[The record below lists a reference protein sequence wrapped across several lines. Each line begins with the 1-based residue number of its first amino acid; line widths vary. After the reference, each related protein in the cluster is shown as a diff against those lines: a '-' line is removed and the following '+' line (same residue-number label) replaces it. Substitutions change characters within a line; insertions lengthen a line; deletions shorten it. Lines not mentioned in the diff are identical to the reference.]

1 MKSHNEKHFA
11 RFVHILAL
19 LLLILSFI
27 PSIGVIAADTLDVR
41 IHSVNSTPVEGQ
53 ALYDVNVFLS
63 VLNGA
68 GDPLK
73 DLTQENFK
81 IIEDSQPVELQGLS
95 RVNNE
100 NVNYIL
106 VIDTSGSMSGSAMR
120 DARTAASDF
129 VSRMGETNK
138 VSVITFNN
146 DINTVVDFSTN
157 HEKTKEEI
165 LKIEAKS
172 DSGTI
177 LYDAAYKAIE
187 LVSLQPES
195 RAAVILLTD
204 GKDVNSI
211 GKPYSFHTA
220 EDVINIAK
228 SAGVPVYGI
237 GVGQAVDQNVMKRI
251 STMSGGYALYTS
263 NSSKIDDLFSRIQEL
278 LNSEYQLT
286 YQSKKGAGSHFLSLE
301 VSVNSDKGIVAY
313 EFSLPVL
320 PTTITFTSIGDND
333 SISGLTKISAKIL
346 TQGAPIARVGFSV
359 DGTSIGEDYSEP
371 YEVDWNTGINESRE
385 AKIEAVAIGNDGT
398 ELART
403 SVTVNI
409 VPPTPEPG
417 EESTLVNGTLVAGE
431 KTENEGAK
439 SSLSTN
445 SIIGIVA
452 GVVIIGGLIAFLI
465 LRRKKKGIV
474 EDEDFA
480 IRSNEPMEDK
490 TIDEISFIP
499 QTYGTLQ
506 VEQSDDSMMVGQIL
520 TISKLPAEIGRDAAH
535 SDILF
540 SSQDKAVSRRHA
552 VLESQDKDII
562 VKDNG
567 STYGTFVDDNP
578 VSPEGTIIRSGSRIR
593 LGARTVL
600 LFQSERANV
609 NDPDKT
615 MDEIKIEYDPDR
627 TRDPGMDIK

>member
-1 MKSHNEKHFA
+1 MKSCNDKYFA
-11 RFVHILAL
+11 RFVPLLAL
-19 LLLILSFI
+19 LLLIFSFI
-27 PSIGVIAADTLDVR
+27 PSKSVIADDTLDVR
-41 IHSVNSTPVEGQ
+41 IHSVKSVPVEGE

-73 DLTQENFK
+73 DLTLENFK
-81 IIEDSQPVELQGLS
+81 IIEDSQPVELQGIS

-106 VIDTSGSMSGSAMR
+106 VIDNSGSMTGNAMR

-129 VSRMGETNK
+129 ITRMGKTNK
-138 VSVITFNN
+138 VSVVTFND

-177 LYDAAYKAIE
+177 LYDATYKAIE
-187 LVSLQPES
+187 MVSLQPES

-220 EDVINIAK
+220 EDVINLAK

-237 GVGQAVDQNVMKRI
+237 GVGEAVDQNVMKRI

-286 YQSKKGAGSHFLSLE
+286 YQSKKGAGSHFLTLE
-301 VSVNSDKGIVAY
+301 VAVNADKGIVAY

-320 PTTITFTSIGDND
+320 PTTITFTSIGNND

-359 DGTSIGEDYSEP
+359 DGTSIGEDFSEP
-371 YEVDWNTGINESRE
+371 YEVDWKTGINESRE
-385 AKIEAVAIGNDGT
+385 AKIEAVAIGKDGA
-398 ELART
+398 ELARA

-417 EESTLVNGTLVAGE
+417 EESTLVNSNLVAGE
-431 KTENEGAK
+431 NTEDEGAK

-452 GVVIIGGLIAFLI
+452 GIVIIGGLIAFLI
-465 LRRKKKGIV
+465 IRKRKKGIV
-474 EDEDFA
+474 DDEDFA
-480 IRSNEPMEDK
+480 IRSNEPMGDK

-506 VEQSDDSMMVGQIL
+506 VEQSDNSMMVGQIL
-520 TISKLPAEIGRDAAH
+520 TISKLPAEIGRDATH

-552 VLESQDKDII
+552 VLEALGQEII

-578 VSPEGTIIRSGSRIR
+578 VSPEGTIIRSGNRIR

-600 LFQSERANV
+600 LFKSERPDII
-609 NDPDKT
+609 DPDKT

-627 TRDPGMDIK
+627 TRDPGMDTK